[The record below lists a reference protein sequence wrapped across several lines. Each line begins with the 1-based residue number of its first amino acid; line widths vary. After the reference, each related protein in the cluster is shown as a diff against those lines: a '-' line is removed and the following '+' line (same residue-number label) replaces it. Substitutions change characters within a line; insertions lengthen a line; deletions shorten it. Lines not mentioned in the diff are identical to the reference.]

1 MSDRISG
8 HSETGDNSFFYHNH
22 MASACQRYCHGCRSS
37 GWLYLAGAAAGAA
50 PSRSCQA
57 WPSPRRQSWRPSTSP
72 LRVSDCSM
80 ARLTFGHVDLRPNG
94 GKVGDA
100 GNVAQLASRVLI
112 RPFCISNRIEPSGIV
127 VSQTIMFSARLAIL
141 SSPPPLDAVFARRVR
156 LTGACLID
164 RFVVIV
170 IEPGQT
176 ADPGCVKRGQNADQ
190 PRRMRPEQ
198 HDVFAMID
206 DADIRVFWQR
216 YYGLHRRPS
225 TLPCSSP
232 VRTPGT

>member
-8 HSETGDNSFFYHNH
+8 HGETGDNSFFYHNE

-100 GNVAQLASRVLI
+100 ENVPQLASRVLI
-112 RPFCISNRIEPSGIV
+112 RPFCISNGIEPSGIV

-141 SSPPPLDAVFARRVR
+141 SPPLPLDAR
-156 LTGACLID
+156 LRASRAAHGACLTG
-164 RFVVIV
+164 RL
-170 IEPGQT
+170 
-176 ADPGCVKRGQNADQ
+176 
-190 PRRMRPEQ
+190 
-198 HDVFAMID
+198 
-206 DADIRVFWQR
+206 W
-216 YYGLHRRPS
+216 
-225 TLPCSSP
+225 
-232 VRTPGT
+232 